1 MWSFDSNSN
10 MKHMFQVVLNGQLAL
25 HNKLSVPLEFRIV
38 PECGDHCQSSLV
50 VNSGSSPPTVV
61 LDPRYGVSLK
71 VRFSALTTLWSGEIP
86 LKHVDKPIMQWE
98 VKRTCI
104 FG

>member
-1 MWSFDSNSN
+1 
-10 MKHMFQVVLNGQLAL
+10 MFQVVLNGQLVL
-25 HNKLSVPLEFRIV
+25 HNRLSVPLEFRII
-38 PECGDHCQSSLV
+38 PEYGEQCQSSLV
-50 VNSGSSPPTVV
+50 VNNGSSPPTVV

-71 VRFSALTTLWSGEIP
+71 VRFSALTTLWSGVIP
-86 LKHVDKPIMQWE
+86 LKHIGKQINQWE